1 MTEKRSIKSES
12 FWSDFSRIYKNPSLV
27 NQYLIENSDSIEK
40 IVINNFKELKLDK
53 EYSIYAN
60 GGFGKKEMFLS
71 SDIDISLV
79 ENNTTKKNNHNL
91 EAFIAKLWDL
101 GFKVGHSVRSIKDI
115 KKIAKNDLKEFT
127 SYFTRRSLISNP
139 QTDKQIT
146 KSLNGAW
153 NKKSFFSAKL
163 IEQEE
168 RYSSY
173 HSTEFNLE
181 PDLKESPGC
190 MRDFHTSMWILQHCF
205 NLNSYDEILNSKEF
219 GLEMKSVLESY
230 NFIKTLRFASNIL
243 SSKNRLSFESQ
254 IEISKSAGLGKSNGK
269 ASVEKMMKDFYGHAS
284 NLSNFNNFVFETFK
298 EKNSFAIT
306 KKYGDFYLKGRKI
319 GIKDHEISKNKNL
332 IFGIFVAIGKNKKID
347 DIDTST
353 MTLLKE
359 NIHLIDKGFKDDGF
373 IASQFLDIL
382 RSKYNLSSILKSMK
396 SLGIIQAYIKEFDEV
411 VGQMQFDL
419 FHVYTVDEHTFKV
432 VRNMRQMLIEYD
444 DEFKLEHEL
453 LNKLPKVEIL
463 YLAGLFHDLGKGK
476 GGDHSQIGAETSYK
490 FAKKIG
496 LSVADADL
504 ISWLVLNHLQMSSI
518 SQKKD
523 ISDPKTIETF
533 ADMVLN
539 TERLDY
545 LYLLTVNDVRATN
558 PSLWNGWKHGLLRDL
573 FLLTRSKLNKEPIK
587 TSHEISQDR
596 QKNVLNSIDSDMRNE
611 LKNYLDLFDIS
622 YFNKNNSDRLIW
634 QSHLFL
640 QDSSNNLIIGSRR
653 CYGNLL
659 EVFIKTVNF
668 DGLFLKL
675 IEVLELSGLEI
686 IDASIAT
693 SKNKD
698 IAANTFITKFI
709 HHDRVLNNSEVKE
722 IKSRLVNNFNNF
734 AKNKNI
740 NIKKYTQSNTFKKSI
755 NISNV
760 EDRAQ
765 KKNLLTIET
774 SDAPGLLAKIAKV
787 LHDNGTSIYSA
798 RINTLGDRVEDTFE
812 IEDVTLSSVSDNK
825 IQKIT
830 NDLIKVI

>member
-1 MTEKRSIKSES
+1 
-12 FWSDFSRIYKNPSLV
+12 
-27 NQYLIENSDSIEK
+27 
-40 IVINNFKELKLDK
+40 
-53 EYSIYAN
+53 
-60 GGFGKKEMFLS
+60 
-71 SDIDISLV
+71 
-79 ENNTTKKNNHNL
+79 
-91 EAFIAKLWDL
+91 
-101 GFKVGHSVRSIKDI
+101 
-115 KKIAKNDLKEFT
+115 
-127 SYFTRRSLISNP
+127 
-139 QTDKQIT
+139 
-146 KSLNGAW
+146 
-153 NKKSFFSAKL
+153 
-163 IEQEE
+163 
-168 RYSSY
+168 
-173 HSTEFNLE
+173 
-181 PDLKESPGC
+181 
-190 MRDFHTSMWILQHCF
+190 
-205 NLNSYDEILNSKEF
+205 
-219 GLEMKSVLESY
+219 
-230 NFIKTLRFASNIL
+230 
-243 SSKNRLSFESQ
+243 
-254 IEISKSAGLGKSNGK
+254 
-269 ASVEKMMKDFYGHAS
+269 
-284 NLSNFNNFVFETFK
+284 
-298 EKNSFAIT
+298 
-306 KKYGDFYLKGRKI
+306 
-319 GIKDHEISKNKNL
+319 
-332 IFGIFVAIGKNKKID
+332 
-347 DIDTST
+347 
-353 MTLLKE
+353 
-359 NIHLIDKGFKDDGF
+359 
-373 IASQFLDIL
+373 
-382 RSKYNLSSILKSMK
+382 
-396 SLGIIQAYIKEFDEV
+396 
-411 VGQMQFDL
+411 
-419 FHVYTVDEHTFKV
+419 
-432 VRNMRQMLIEYD
+432 
-444 DEFKLEHEL
+444 
-453 LNKLPKVEIL
+453 
-463 YLAGLFHDLGKGK
+463 
-476 GGDHSQIGAETSYK
+476 
-490 FAKKIG
+490 
-496 LSVADADL
+496 
-504 ISWLVLNHLQMSSI
+504 
-518 SQKKD
+518 
-523 ISDPKTIETF
+523 
-533 ADMVLN
+533 
-539 TERLDY
+539 
-545 LYLLTVNDVRATN
+545 
-558 PSLWNGWKHGLLRDL
+558 
-573 FLLTRSKLNKEPIK
+573 
-587 TSHEISQDR
+587 
-596 QKNVLNSIDSDMRNE
+596 MRNE